1 MVTVRITSHQDV
13 EAADFVYEVSCGN
26 TTCKETKEYRYSFKK
41 APIDVYNTF
50 VDDFAKTG
58 V

>member
-1 MVTVRITSHQDV
+1 MSHDIIVTV
-13 EAADFVYEVSCGN
+13 ACGN
-26 TTCKETKEYRYSFKK
+26 CALRREFRYATPR